1 MAKKAVNEQKSV
13 IPGPSIESL
22 NSDLKVATGKLLE
35 TTGVMHSFMQSLQSS
50 GFKEY
55 VDYMG
60 RPWYNFWS
68 NFLAGVARG
77 LGFVVGATVV
87 VAIVVWIISSVLT
100 QLPFVGDFFETLKE
114 FLSEENLRNVQSG
127 NIGDYLDRMFE
138 AFKANV
144 LESFSQNTPQ

>member
-1 MAKKAVNEQKSV
+1 MAKKAEKSEKPAV
-13 IPGPSIESL
+13 SGPSLQEM
-22 NSDLKVATGKLLE
+22 NADLKVATGKLLE

-87 VAIVVWIISSVLT
+87 VAIVVWIISRVLT
-100 QLPFVGDFFETLKE
+100 QLPFVGDFFETLQQ
-114 FLSEENLRNVQSG
+114 FLSEENLQNIQSG
-127 NIGDYLDRMFE
+127 NIGDYFSRMFE

>member
-1 MAKKAVNEQKSV
+1 MAKKAVNQQKPT
-13 IPGPSIESL
+13 IPGPSIETL

-35 TTGVMHSFMQSLQSS
+35 TTSVMHSFMQSLQSS

-55 VDYMG
+55 IDYMG
-60 RPWYNFWS
+60 RPWYTFWL
-68 NFLAGVARG
+68 NFLMGIARG
-77 LGFVVGATVV
+77 LGFVIGATVI
-87 VAIVVWIISSVLT
+87 VAIVVWVISSVLT

-144 LESFSQNTPQ
+144 LENSSQVTPQ